1 MFDLYFSRTNTVYA
15 ESDEEPETSSVKRK
29 FAKPPAIHFPGTVV
43 TLSVMIL
50 QLLLPCIIQLIC

>member
-43 TLSVMIL
+43 TLSVTTL
-50 QLLLPCIIQLIC
+50 QLL